1 MNLLPLSLECLT
13 SLDCE
18 AIKLSLSAL
27 VKSLPQGSDL
37 FIPLVPIL
45 SALGWMFHG
54 LFVSEN

>member
-1 MNLLPLSLECLT
+1 MITLLQSF
-13 SLDCE
+13 
-18 AIKLSLSAL
+18 AQ
-27 VKSLPQGSDL
+27 SLPQGSDL

>member
-1 MNLLPLSLECLT
+1 MNLLSLSLECLT
-13 SLDCE
+13 SL
-18 AIKLSLSAL
+18 I
-27 VKSLPQGSDL
+27 KSLPQGSDL

>member
-1 MNLLPLSLECLT
+1 MNLVLECLT
-13 SLDCE
+13 NLDCE

-45 SALGWMFHG
+45 SALGWIYHG
-54 LFVSEN
+54 LFVSEK